1 MTKSKTIT
9 DYVEESKIDV
19 YLYII
24 VALFLF
30 YFLFLVSY
38 QYNFYGFYVFEVIFL
53 LKVFEK
59 VMIYKN
65 VKKIKEE
72 ITKQNFPIK
81 KEKVLFWNENNLFL
95 TSKYFLV
102 LYEGKVQF
110 FEYKEIVDIKEFKK
124 EKVIDITLQNKETI
138 TIDKEKKFDI
148 EKYCDIEKYLLE
160 KINQ

>member
-1 MTKSKTIT
+1 MSKEKILN
-9 DYVEESKIDV
+9 DYIEESKIDV

-59 VMIYKN
+59 ITIYKN
-65 VKKIKEE
+65 VQKIVTETE
-72 ITKQNFPIK
+72 KQNSSLK
-81 KEKVLFWNENNLFL
+81 KEKILFWNENNLFL
-95 TSKYFLV
+95 TSKHFLV
-102 LYEGKVQF
+102 LYEGKVRIF
-110 FEYKEIVDIKEFKK
+110 KYKEIVEIKEFKK
-124 EKVIDITLQNKETI
+124 EKIIDITVENKETI

-148 EKYCDIEKYLLE
+148 KKFLLG

>member
-1 MTKSKTIT
+1 MSKEKILN
-9 DYVEESKIDV
+9 DYIEESKIDV

-59 VMIYKN
+59 ITIYKN
-65 VKKIKEE
+65 VQKIVTETE
-72 ITKQNFPIK
+72 KQNSSLK
-81 KEKVLFWNENNLFL
+81 KEKILFWNENNLFL

-148 EKYCDIEKYLLE
+148 EKYLLE
-160 KINQ
+160 KINQW

>member
-95 TSKYFLV
+95 TSKF
-102 LYEGKVQF
+102 GH
-110 FEYKEIVDIKEFKK
+110 
-124 EKVIDITLQNKETI
+124 TP
-138 TIDKEKKFDI
+138 
-148 EKYCDIEKYLLE
+148 
-160 KINQ
+160 

>member
-1 MTKSKTIT
+1 MSKEKILN
-9 DYVEESKIDV
+9 DYIEESKIDV
-19 YLYII
+19 YLYIV

-59 VMIYKN
+59 ITIYKN
-65 VKKIKEE
+65 VQKIVTETE
-72 ITKQNFPIK
+72 KQNSSLK
-81 KEKVLFWNENNLFL
+81 KEKILFWNENNLFL

-148 EKYCDIEKYLLE
+148 EKYLLE
-160 KINQ
+160 KINQW

>member
-1 MTKSKTIT
+1 MSKEKILN
-9 DYVEESKIDV
+9 DYIEESKIDV

-38 QYNFYGFYVFEVIFL
+38 QYNFYGFYVFEMIFL

-59 VMIYKN
+59 ITIYKN
-65 VKKIKEE
+65 VQKIVTETE
-72 ITKQNFPIK
+72 KQNSSLK
-81 KEKVLFWNENNLFL
+81 KEKILFWNENNLFL
-95 TSKYFLV
+95 TSKHFLV